1 MGMNMKVLL
10 LKILRIGIV
19 LLLILFL
26 QCDNQNT
33 KTIEVTAT
41 AYNSLPGQTHAEHPD
56 IAAWGD
62 KLEPGMKA
70 IAVSRDLLNMGLTY
84 NTKVKIEGLRGKY
97 IVVDKMNKRWTKRID
112 IYMGKD
118 KELAR
123 DWGRQKVSITWN
135 ATD

>member
-1 MGMNMKVLL
+1 MSKIMRTLL
-10 LKILRIGIV
+10 RYISLISTT

-26 QCDNQNT
+26 QCDNQNS

-41 AYNSLPGQTHAEHPD
+41 AFNSLPEQTHPDHPE

-84 NTKVKIEGLRGKY
+84 NTKVKIEGLKGKY
-97 IVVDKMNKRWTKRID
+97 TVVDKMNKRWTKRID

-118 KELAR
+118 KELAEE
-123 DWGRQKVSITWN
+123 WGRQKVSITWKHN
-135 ATD
+135 D

>member
-1 MGMNMKVLL
+1 MSKIMRTLL
-10 LKILRIGIV
+10 RYVSLISTT
-19 LLLILFL
+19 LLLILLL
-26 QCDNQNT
+26 QCDNQNS

-41 AYNSLPGQTHAEHPD
+41 AFNSLPEQTHPDHPE

-84 NTKVKIEGLRGKY
+84 NTKVKIEGLKGKY
-97 IVVDKMNKRWTKRID
+97 TVVDKMNKRWTKRID

-118 KELAR
+118 KELAEE
-123 DWGRQKVSITWN
+123 WGRQKVSITWKHN
-135 ATD
+135 D